1 MKKIFTLISL
11 FAITLAANA
20 QLSFVY
26 NDAPVANG
34 ATVVSDKVKE
44 EILLPGIL
52 ELYYFKPDIF
62 LSSEKAGNIT
72 VTAEFVDEPYSI
84 CFGNCYTL
92 EATNPSQ
99 KVGGRLDAGGKV
111 DLEIHTNTVKS
122 RDELKTTT
130 IKVSAQ
136 YDGDASSKIT
146 ATFILSLDSS
156 LGIDGVEADNNAP
169 AKTYNI
175 GGRAAND
182 GKGLVIIKKG
192 NTVKKVLR

>member
-1 MKKIFTLISL
+1 MKKIFTLVTL
-11 FAITLAANA
+11 FAISLAANA

-44 EILLPGIL
+44 EILIPGIL
-52 ELYYFKPDIF
+52 ELFYFKPDIF
-62 LSSEKAGNIT
+62 LSTEKAGNIT

-84 CFGNCYTL
+84 CFGECKTV
-92 EATNPSQ
+92 EPTSPTQ
-99 KVGGRLDAGGKV
+99 QVGGKLDAGGKV
-111 DLEIHTNTVKS
+111 DLEIHTNTVKT

-156 LGIDGVEADNNAP
+156 LGINGVEADSNAP
-169 AKTYNI
+169 VQTYNV
-175 GGRAAND
+175 GGRAAN
-182 GKGLVIIKKG
+182 GKGLVIIRQG
-192 NTVKKVLR
+192 NTVKKVMQ